1 MTRSQ
6 RWTLFAAIL
15 GSGMVFL
22 DATVVTV
29 ALPAIGQAL
38 PTARLGVLE
47 AQSYV
52 YNAYLLSLSSLL
64 VLAGA
69 LGDLHGRR
77 RLYLLGMGAFGA
89 ASLLCGLAPTMEVLI
104 GARVLKGAAG
114 AVLVPGSL
122 ALITATFEGERRG
135 RAFGLWAG
143 ASAVTTILGPLVG
156 GVLVDAWSWR
166 WVFLLNLPVA
176 ALGLWVTHAAVV
188 ESRDEGTARVDL
200 PGSVVV
206 AVALGGLTFGAIRGQ
221 EHAWQDPT
229 AWVALALGLLA
240 AVAFV
245 PLMAR
250 AREPLVPL
258 ELFRSRNFAVTNLST
273 VAIYGSLYVAM
284 YVLVLYL
291 QGTLGYNAA
300 AAGLATVPSVVLLAV
315 FSTRMGVL
323 AARHGPRWFM
333 TLGPALMALGAL
345 LLIRVP
351 PTAEAWVL
359 TVELPRTWQPPTD
372 YLETVLPALVVFGL
386 GIMVVV
392 APLTTALMNS
402 VPASR
407 AGVASAVNNAL
418 SRVGPQL
425 AIALLFV
432 AVTSSFYTSLADQLG
447 VEARPAAETRQV
459 YSPLNAP
466 IGEISPRELAA
477 ARTASGDAFRL
488 AMLVAAGLAGVG
500 AVVNGVG
507 IRNPPRELT
516 PRRPVECL
524 PGVTAP

>member
-1 MTRSQ
+1 VTRSQ

-38 PTARLGVLE
+38 PTPRLGVLE

-77 RLYLLGMGAFGA
+77 RLYLVGMAAFGA

-122 ALITATFEGERRG
+122 ALITATFEGEQRG

-156 GVLVDAWSWR
+156 GVLVDVWSWR
-166 WVFLLNLPVA
+166 WVFLLNLPIA
-176 ALGLWVTHAAVV
+176 ALGLWVTRAAVA
-188 ESRDEGTARVDL
+188 ESRDDGNASVDV

-229 AWVALALGLLA
+229 AWVAVGVGFLA

-250 AREPLVPL
+250 ARDPLVPL

-273 VAIYGSLYVAM
+273 VAIYGSLYVSM

-300 AAGLATVPSVVLLAV
+300 AAGLATVPSVVFLAF

-333 TLGPALMALGAL
+333 TLGPALMALGTL

-351 PTAEAWVL
+351 STGEAWVL
-359 TVELPRTWQPPTD
+359 SVGVPRTWQPPAD
-372 YLETVLPALVVFGL
+372 YLGAVLPALVVFGL

-402 VPASR
+402 VPEAR

-425 AIALLFV
+425 AIALLFL

-447 VEARPAAETRQV
+447 VDARTATETRQV

-466 IGEISPRELAA
+466 VGEVTARELAA
-477 ARTASGDAFRL
+477 ARTASGEAFRL
-488 AMLVAAGLAGVG
+488 AMLVAAGLAGAG
-500 AVVNGVG
+500 AVINGVG

-524 PGVTAP
+524 PGTTAP